1 MFFSE
6 PMPTPSNSLTDIVP
20 IVSAPRPFMQ
30 AAIPTIDEQPPIVIA
45 GDDQIETAGE
55 GSSAHISN
63 TTPITVQ
70 TTEVASPRQTANGD
84 ALTHAPSIDDFLEPL
99 AIPLQQPLI

>member
-1 MFFSE
+1 
-6 PMPTPSNSLTDIVP
+6 
-20 IVSAPRPFMQ
+20 MQ
-30 AAIPTIDEQPPIVIA
+30 AALPTIDVQPPIVVA

-70 TTEVASPRQTANGD
+70 TTEVASLNQTSDGD
-84 ALTHAPSIDDFLEPL
+84 ALTHAPLLMIF
-99 AIPLQQPLI
+99 